1 MNLRNC
7 SSFKLVVWKRISS
20 NDAWRRKNLSK
31 KDSKVLEYM
40 GYAAKGRRNQSY
52 MQLVLNKPYCIF
64 CTTSLPISEFNL
76 LFFGFLY
83 TVHSGIPH
91 PGILWLILANPFSFV
106 ISAPGLSWTKIS
118 VFQDFIFIHLYI
130 IIIHIIMYNIHQ
142 TLLFTAFLAF

>member
-1 MNLRNC
+1 M
-7 SSFKLVVWKRISS
+7 
-20 NDAWRRKNLSK
+20 K

-40 GYAAKGRRNQSY
+40 GYAAKGRRNQRY

-91 PGILWLILANPFSFV
+91 PEFFG
-106 ISAPGLSWTKIS
+106 
-118 VFQDFIFIHLYI
+118 
-130 IIIHIIMYNIHQ
+130 
-142 TLLFTAFLAF
+142 